1 MGLEDKRQ
9 ELSGGG
15 RAAPVG
21 KSVPSPKE
29 EKKDTSVFKG
39 RQDIE
44 TGNFMFE
51 LKDPRLFSKTGGLDE
66 ARRLE
71 LGKKVFKSF
80 GTRIDPSEIKKAKDE
95 LSQGKW
101 GQYKEFSQQDKI
113 DTERLIRGLE
123 HLGE

>member
-9 ELSGGG
+9 ELSEGG
-15 RAAPVG
+15 RAAP
-21 KSVPSPKE
+21 E
-29 EKKDTSVFKG
+29 EKKDTSVFEG
-39 RQDIE
+39 RRDIK
-44 TGNFMFE
+44 TGDLMFE

-71 LGKKVFKSF
+71 LGKKVFKNF
-80 GTRIDPSEIKKAKDE
+80 GTRIDPSEVKKVKDE

-101 GQYKEFSQQDKI
+101 GRYKEFSHQDKT